1 MKSVGGD
8 HRESELSGFMLD
20 TSASVPVV
28 YLLPLSYSKN
38 DCHL

>member
-20 TSASVPVV
+20 SVPAV
-28 YLLPLSYSKN
+28 YLLSLSYSTN